1 MNRPIRIE
9 PEAAAELDEA
19 GRWYDDKRPGLGT
32 QFLEAI
38 DVALSHIARWP
49 RAAAPVPGV
58 AQDLPV
64 RRAPAGRFPY
74 HVVYLET
81 PTAIRILAV
90 AHDRREPGY
99 WHGRTQK

>member
-19 GRWYDDKRPGLGT
+19 GRWYDHKRPGLGM

-49 RAAAPVPGV
+49 RPIHR
-58 AQDLPV
+58 QDE
-64 RRAPAGRFPY
+64 RH
-74 HVVYLET
+74 HVDGLS
-81 PTAIRILAV
+81 
-90 AHDRREPGY
+90 D
-99 WHGRTQK
+99 

>member
-19 GRWYDDKRPGLGT
+19 GGWYDDKRPGLGM

-38 DVALSHIARWP
+38 DVVLTTSRDGPVLPLQSQVLP
-49 RAAAPVPGV
+49 R
-58 AQDLPV
+58 
-64 RRAPAGRFPY
+64 PAGPAGSRWALPLSC
-74 HVVYLET
+74 VYLET
-81 PTAIRILAV
+81 TTAIRILAV

-99 WHGRTQK
+99 WQGRTQK